1 MSAGGFAAY
10 RAAAG
15 VDVNGNSRT
24 GCRDRRPALA
34 CLARADPDAAEAY
47 DGRMPG
53 ADDGRRWRAD
63 DGRTLRHL
71 DLATHRIAN
80 ALDRCGGYS

>member
-15 VDVNGNSRT
+15 VDVDGNSLA

-34 CLARADPDAAEAY
+34 RHRARGDPDAAEAY
-47 DGRMPG
+47 GGRMAGP
-53 ADDGRRWRAD
+53 DDGW
-63 DGRTLRHL
+63 TLRHL

-80 ALDRCGGYS
+80 ALDRCGSYS

>member
-34 CLARADPDAAEAY
+34 CRRARADPDAAAAY
-47 DGRMPG
+47 DGRMTG
-53 ADDGRRWRAD
+53 ADDGRMTGAD
-63 DGRTLRHL
+63 GGRMT
-71 DLATHRIAN
+71 
-80 ALDRCGGYS
+80 GGRYAIWT